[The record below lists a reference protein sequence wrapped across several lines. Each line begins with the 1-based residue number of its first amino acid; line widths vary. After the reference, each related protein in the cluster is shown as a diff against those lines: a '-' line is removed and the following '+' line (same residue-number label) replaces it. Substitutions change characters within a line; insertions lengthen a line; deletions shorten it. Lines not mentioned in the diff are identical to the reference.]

1 MGDDS
6 EWLKLP
12 AEEKVQHKVRVARAV
27 KIQATSTLGFKKV
40 ICRILALLGMK
51 FSKDFFR

>member
-27 KIQATSTLGFKKV
+27 KIQATSTLGFKEV
-40 ICRILALLGMK
+40 ICRILGMK